1 MANLE
6 KLIKDLSSLTLMDA
20 VKLVEG
26 LEKKW
31 GMKAGR
37 NECGSSSA
45 NENSTKEKV
54 EQTEFNI
61 ELSEVGIKKIPVIKM
76 VREITGLG
84 LKEAKGF
91 VDAAPKIIK
100 SGVSKKDAELIK
112 SKLESQGAVVKIS

>member
-1 MANLE
+1 MVDLE

-20 VKLVEG
+20 AKLVEG

-31 GMKAGR
+31 GIKAG
-37 NECGSSSA
+37 NNQSLPGS
-45 NENSTKEKV
+45 NGENSEKEKV
-54 EQTEFNI
+54 EQTEFNV
-61 ELSEVGIKKIPVIKM
+61 ELSEVGMKKIPVIKA

-91 VDAAPKIIK
+91 VDTAPKIIK
-100 SGVSKKDAELIK
+100 SGISKKDAELIK